1 MSKLETIDRLCRVI
15 SEQAEI
21 ISDQAALIG
30 QLGGDSGELFDRR
43 KAVAREILDILK
55 ERAV

>member
-1 MSKLETIDRLCRVI
+1 MIGRLCRVI

-21 ISDQAALIG
+21 ISKQAELLG
-30 QLGGDSGELFDRR
+30 LLGGDGTELFERR
-43 KAVAREILDILK
+43 EAVTREVLDILK

>member
-21 ISDQAALIG
+21 ISDQAKLIG

>member
-1 MSKLETIDRLCRVI
+1 MSELETVDRLCRVI

-21 ISDQAALIG
+21 ISDQAELIG
-30 QLGGDSGELFDRR
+30 QLGGDSSELFDRR
-43 KAVAREILDILK
+43 RAIAREILDILK